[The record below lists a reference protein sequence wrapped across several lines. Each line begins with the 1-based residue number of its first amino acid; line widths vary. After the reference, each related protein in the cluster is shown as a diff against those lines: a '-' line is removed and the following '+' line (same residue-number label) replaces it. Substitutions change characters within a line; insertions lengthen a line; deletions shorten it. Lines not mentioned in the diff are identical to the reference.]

1 MAGPLFTQQLTQ
13 LAHCLEKREPLLD
26 AEHQAALRLLNG
38 YYEGFPDI
46 QVDLFGKTLVIYNNA
61 RRPDD
66 FSDLSYSLQ
75 AFYLNKLTW
84 ITAVLVKSRY
94 AADEIDR
101 QGQLTFGTE
110 LDDEITEHGLR
121 YALDL
126 RINQDAS
133 FYLDTR
139 NLRKWLLENA
149 ADKTVL
155 NTFAYTGS
163 LGLAAK
169 MGAAKRVV
177 QTDVNQRFLWL
188 AKQSFRLNQ
197 LAVSPAGFLSGDFFK
212 IVQRFRNANTLFDFV
227 ILDPPFFSQTG
238 AGRVDLVHEF
248 TRLVNKVRP
257 IIGHEGRLI
266 AINNAL
272 FASGKE
278 VLQQVNKLCETGYV
292 QLEQLIPVPAD
303 VTGYPETIIDHPP
316 VDPAPFNHP
325 TKIMILKILRKD
337 QRTA

>member
-1 MAGPLFTQQLTQ
+1 MAGTLSTQQLTQ
-13 LAHCLEKREPLLD
+13 LALCLEKRQTLLD

-61 RRPDD
+61 RRPHD

-110 LDDEITEHGLR
+110 FDEEIMEHGLR
-121 YALDL
+121 YAVDL

-133 FYLDTR
+133 FYVDTR

-149 ADKTVL
+149 AGKTVF

-163 LGLAAK
+163 LGAAAE
-169 MGAAKRVV
+169 MGGAGRVI
-177 QTDVNQRFLWL
+177 QTDLNPRFLML
-188 AKQSFRLNQ
+188 AKHSYQLNQ
-197 LAVSPAGFLSGDFFK
+197 LTVSSADFLAGDFFK
-212 IVQRFRNANTLFDFV
+212 VTQRFKNAGLLFDMV
-227 ILDPPFFSQTG
+227 ILDPPFFSQTSS
-238 AGRVDLVHEF
+238 GRVDLEQEY

-257 IIGHEGRLI
+257 LVGHEGRLI

-303 VTGYPETIIDHPP
+303 VTGYPETIVDHPP
-316 VDPAPFNHP
+316 VDPTPFNHP